1 MAETQRATT
10 SARLSTPPQARSSRF
25 LSAPGQQPLTIPTPN
40 ARPLSNIGPLS
51 PVNQNG
57 SFAFDR
63 IIKSGRI
70 ERRVKKKGAWKASWK
85 SAYLVLRPNLLS
97 IYKDENETEL
107 KVAVTMSDV
116 TAVASVKK
124 SNHENVFGIFTPSK
138 NYHFSAATTRETSD
152 WIAILRMES
161 RTQDP
166 EDLAPP
172 NAGFTQGDQGYETT
186 DVSAE
191 EDFEPG
197 SPEAA
202 QWNVKGQKARMTS
215 QSSFDPRRASGHP
228 LYSGNESF
236 ATSQSDFSDGFGS
249 SVPGSRGYLS
259 GSIPVASP
267 LTPIPDDTPTTSRP
281 GLNRGLSHMS
291 DIVSPSKA
299 VLKQTATTT
308 DSRIVRQGHLKLSR
322 TISGVKQWKTIWMV
336 LRINSL
342 AFFKSS
348 RDTIPLMTIPIISV
362 IEAAEVERKKQNCFQ
377 VISEEKTYRFQAES
391 EDELESWLG
400 AFMSVLVKQ
409 EAERGKGSRHASVSQ
424 QQPQH
429 NQSRLSTSRDGI
441 SVLNNSMRNVSLESH
456 VGKRV
461 VSNTQSTHLQTT
473 TLQE

>member
-1 MAETQRATT
+1 
-10 SARLSTPPQARSSRF
+10 
-25 LSAPGQQPLTIPTPN
+25 
-40 ARPLSNIGPLS
+40 
-51 PVNQNG
+51 
-57 SFAFDR
+57 
-63 IIKSGRI
+63 
-70 ERRVKKKGAWKASWK
+70 
-85 SAYLVLRPNLLS
+85 
-97 IYKDENETEL
+97 
-107 KVAVTMSDV
+107 
-116 TAVASVKK
+116 
-124 SNHENVFGIFTPSK
+124 
-138 NYHFSAATTRETSD
+138 
-152 WIAILRMES
+152 
-161 RTQDP
+161 
-166 EDLAPP
+166 
-172 NAGFTQGDQGYETT
+172 
-186 DVSAE
+186 
-191 EDFEPG
+191 
-197 SPEAA
+197 
-202 QWNVKGQKARMTS
+202 
-215 QSSFDPRRASGHP
+215 
-228 LYSGNESF
+228 
-236 ATSQSDFSDGFGS
+236 
-249 SVPGSRGYLS
+249 
-259 GSIPVASP
+259 
-267 LTPIPDDTPTTSRP
+267 
-281 GLNRGLSHMS
+281 MS

-336 LRINSL
+336 LRINSM